1 MSPQGNQARDQAVPL
16 GFGGVFASVGDHI
29 AHFYRGSSQMFN
41 VLDPYVAEG
50 IRRGDKCVVIS
61 SPEVGE
67 KLQNRLLSY
76 KIDVEQVSNTGQL
89 VLHPGESNQESMRS
103 LVERIEDESLNA
115 GYKFVRWVGDGGW
128 ALAGRISVHE
138 MLCWEALYDKV
149 SRNWKMLA
157 LCQFDLQQFN
167 GDVVMDALR
176 SHPLCIMGEALV
188 PNPFHVSPGILLQ
201 ELSEREI

>member
-16 GFGGVFASVGDHI
+16 GFGSVIASVGDHI
-29 AHFYRGSSQMFN
+29 AHFYHGSSQMFN
-41 VLDPYVAEG
+41 ILEPYVAEG

-61 SPEVGE
+61 SPDVGE
-67 KLQNRLLSY
+67 KLQNRLSSY
-76 KIDVEQVSNTGQL
+76 KIDVEQVSKTGQL

-176 SHPLCIMGEALV
+176 SHPLCIMGETLV

>member
-1 MSPQGNQARDQAVPL
+1 MCPQAKQAGGQDVPL
-16 GFGGVFASVGDHI
+16 GFGGVIASVGDHI

-41 VLDPYVAEG
+41 ILDPYVAEG

-67 KLQNRLLSY
+67 KLQNRLSSY
-76 KIDVEQVSNTGQL
+76 EVDVEQVSNTGQL
-89 VLHPGESNQESMRS
+89 VLHPGESNQESMRA

-115 GYKFVRWVGDGGW
+115 GYRFVRLAGDAGW
-128 ALAGRISVHE
+128 ALAGKTSVHE
-138 MLCWEALYDKV
+138 MLCWEALYDKC
-149 SRNWKMLA
+149 SKGWKILA
-157 LCQFDLQQFN
+157 LCQFDMTLFN

-188 PNPFHVSPGILLQ
+188 PNPFHVSPDTLLQ
-201 ELSEREI
+201 ELSEREK